1 MNLTGQ
7 AELLKD
13 ADHYV
18 ADIGLQPASAEAGES
33 GTRMMIPMPVFA
45 LKELHQPEP
54 LNVPARVLADRRI
67 GLAVAYAVN
76 EALRVQRK
84 HKADSAKPKE
94 TGEAPITAEKI

>member
-1 MNLTGQ
+1 MSQ
-7 AELLKD
+7 AKLLED
-13 ADHYV
+13 TDQDV
-18 ADIGLQPASAEAGES
+18 ANVGLPPVPSEAGQ
-33 GTRMMIPMPVFA
+33 GRTRMMIPMPVFA

-94 TGEAPITAEKI
+94 TGEAPITTEKI